1 MARLFNGLKYLY
13 SVISVIEKR
22 LAGNTEKWT
31 LVSSWTARV
40 RLVHSQFLGGRRV
53 PGLCQITWWIV
64 YWQKIRGHIWKKLYG
79 NREIFVARTVGVWEH
94 TDSWLGAQIGSVLKP
109 IQTLKEYFWS
119 YSYCAQLGTPWHQI
133 VGASRTVSNRESWYP
148 RPLRQKW
155 IVCQKVVE
163 TSCWGKK
170 LVCRI
175 CLLRVFS
182 SRVRKKF
189 EFVWGPIMRIAFLP
203 VKSRFGQNT
212 ICWFRSISGRPPYQA
227 LIRLNLT
234 SQMYISKSWIRVT
247 QRIC

>member
-1 MARLFNGLKYLY
+1 MIHWYNILLPFTFKLMARLFNGLKYLY

-22 LAGNTEKWT
+22 PAGNTEKWT

-119 YSYCAQLGTPWHQI
+119 HVYCVHLGTPWYQI
-133 VGASRTVSNRESWYP
+133 VGAFRTVSNRESRTLGGWRVP
-148 RPLRQKW
+148 GLGQITWW
-155 IVCQKVVE
+155 IVMTKKMRGH
-163 TSCWGKK
+163 SGKK
-170 LVCRI
+170 
-175 CLLRVFS
+175 
-182 SRVRKKF
+182 
-189 EFVWGPIMRIAFLP
+189 IAQ
-203 VKSRFGQNT
+203 KSRNSCQVNSRSCGCIGTVDSGPKCAHSQNQIQT
-212 ICWFRSISGRPPYQA
+212 I
-227 LIRLNLT
+227 
-234 SQMYISKSWIRVT
+234 K
-247 QRIC
+247 